1 MKGEYDMSDERDF
14 DKYLDFGK
22 THIQEDEKKE
32 EIVDVA
38 INKDQPEIV
47 DSDANNGPF
56 ETKANKEEKKAK
68 AKGSQEEPYIRLNL
82 SEEEKKAQNVFKE
95 YILNEEKRMQEPD
108 YQEALAKR
116 KLVFSPK
123 TEKLFAGYL
132 LLRGFITEEQAKEYL
147 RMAIP
152 NAKESDLEP
161 ERFEDIPEEIKNR
174 KIHVK
179 TK

>member
-1 MKGEYDMSDERDF
+1 MSDERDF

-22 THIQEDEKKE
+22 THKQEEKKE

-38 INKDQPEIV
+38 INKDQPEFV
-47 DSDANNGPF
+47 DSDANNGRF
-56 ETKANKEEKKAK
+56 ETKATKKEKEEVKAK
-68 AKGSQEEPYIRLNL
+68 DSQEEQYIRLNL
-82 SEEEKKAQNVFKE
+82 SEEEKKAQNAFKE
-95 YILNEEKRMQEPD
+95 YILNEKKRMQEPD

-123 TEKLFAGYL
+123 TEKLFVGYL

-152 NAKESDLEP
+152 NANENDLEP
-161 ERFEDIPEEIKNR
+161 ERFEDLPEEIKNR

-179 TK
+179 AK